1 MAHLISIVIRCGTFA
16 SPYESAGAA
25 HEKLGRSRVVVTHLL
40 VRVGRQLFVAT
51 GDDPVWIAPDLEWR
65 ADGPAS
71 ISPD

>member
-1 MAHLISIVIRCGTFA
+1 M
-16 SPYESAGAA
+16 
-25 HEKLGRSRVVVTHLL
+25 THLL